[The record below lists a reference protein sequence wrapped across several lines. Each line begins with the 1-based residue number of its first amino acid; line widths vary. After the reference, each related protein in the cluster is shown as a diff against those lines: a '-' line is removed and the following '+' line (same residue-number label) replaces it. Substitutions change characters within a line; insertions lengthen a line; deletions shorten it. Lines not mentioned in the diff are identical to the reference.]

1 MTIYM
6 GGYGGMSTTA
16 GGNGGM
22 SATAGGMGG
31 NNLSTKMSK
40 IENI

>member
-1 MTIYM
+1 
-6 GGYGGMSTTA
+6 MSTTA